1 MRYMWAKHRIINIV
15 ALIGL
20 SATLAVGCRT
30 TKTHRGEADEAARK
44 IIEEKQQQALGRQEP
59 FTIETPADTLRRR
72 LLLDQTLPY
81 AGPSSLGVGDLK
93 PVNYWPADDYTS
105 KSNVSP
111 STQPAGWT
119 GGVLRMSLVEALQV
133 AAQNSRDYQSRKETI
148 FTGALSLEL
157 ERDSFRTSF
166 TAAMTSSGSVDYG
179 GEDPVANVVTTP
191 QIGASRKFANGAVAT
206 VNLALD
212 LAKLL
217 TQPHTFSADVVKADA
232 TISMPLLR
240 GSGAHIVMEPLTQA
254 ERNVAY
260 DLLEFEQYKRS
271 FAVSIASSYLAVL
284 QQIDT
289 LKNQRDSYERIIRS
303 TRYSRRMA
311 DSGRLSEIQY
321 DQAFQSQLSGR
332 ESWISA
338 QQSYQRQLDAFKVLL
353 GLPPDAQIELD
364 SDELRHLA
372 AATTAALKLPS
383 PLEPSTQ
390 PASEPGDVADEM
402 AATTLPTTMQ
412 VMPTQPST
420 APSMDEEVVL
430 EPLTHEGA
438 GRYELPEEEAI
449 RLALEN
455 RPDLRT
461 AQGDVYDAQRKV
473 VVAADALRAGLN
485 VNGSASV
492 VDRNQGQIN
501 AEKGRYGYG
510 ATLDLPMERTAQQNS
525 YRSSLISLE
534 RATRSVQQLED
545 DIKTSIRNALRRLAQ
560 SRESLK
566 TQTMAVNVAQRQVR
580 STDLQLKAGRIP
592 IRDVLDAQSSLVSAQ
607 NKLTSALVTYRV
619 AELELQRDLG
629 VLEVNHEGLWREYT
643 PEGRL
648 K

>member
-1 MRYMWAKHRIINIV
+1 MRYMRARHRIINIV

-30 TKTHRGEADEAARK
+30 TKTHRGEADEAAMK

-72 LLLDQTLPY
+72 LLLDQQLPY
-81 AGPSSLGVGDLK
+81 AGRASLGVSDLK
-93 PVNYWPADDYTS
+93 AVNYWPDDDYTS
-105 KSNVSP
+105 KAKVPPTS
-111 STQPAGWT
+111 QPAGWS
-119 GGVLRMSLVEALQV
+119 GGVLRLALVQALQV
-133 AAQNSRDYQSRKETI
+133 AAQNSRDYQSRKEAI
-148 FTGALSLEL
+148 FTNALSLEL
-157 ERDSFRTSF
+157 ERDDFRASFS
-166 TAAMTSSGSVDYG
+166 AALNSTGSVDYG
-179 GEDPVANVVTTP
+179 GDDPVANVVTTP
-191 QIGASRKFANGAVAT
+191 QVGASRRFANGAVAS

-212 LAKLL
+212 IVKLL
-217 TQPHTFSADVVKADA
+217 TQPHSFNTDIVKADA
-232 TISMPLLR
+232 SISMPLLR
-240 GSGAHIVMEPLTQA
+240 GAGQHIVMEPLTQA

-260 DLLEFEQYKRS
+260 DLLEFEQYKRT
-271 FAVSIASSYLAVL
+271 FAVSIASGYLSVL
-284 QQIDT
+284 REFDR
-289 LKNQRDSYERIIRS
+289 LKNQRDGYERIIRS

-338 QQSYQRQLDAFKVLL
+338 QQSYQRQLDTFKVLL

-364 SDELRHLA
+364 GTELQGLA
-372 AATTAALKLPS
+372 AATTAALSLPS
-383 PLEPSTQ
+383 PLQPSTR
-390 PASEPGDVADEM
+390 PASRPGDVAGAM
-402 AATTLPTTMQ
+402 AAATLPAATQ
-412 VMPTQPST
+412 GVSTQPST
-420 APSMDEEVVL
+420 APSMDEEIIL
-430 EPLTHEGA
+430 EPLTEEGA
-438 GRYELPEEEAI
+438 GRFELPEEQAI
-449 RLALEN
+449 RLAFAN
-455 RPDLRT
+455 RPDLQT

-485 VNGSASV
+485 VSANASI
-492 VDRNQGQIN
+492 VDRGNGQIR
-501 AEKGRYGYG
+501 AEKGRYSVSG
-510 ATLDLPMERTAQQNS
+510 ALDLPLERTAQQNS

-545 DIKTSIRNALRRLAQ
+545 DIKTSIRNQLRRLAQ

-566 TQTMAVNVAQRQVR
+566 TQTVAVSVARRRVM
-580 STDLQLKAGRIP
+580 STDLQLQAGRIP

-607 NKLTSALVTYRV
+607 DALTSALVTYRV
-619 AELELQRDLG
+619 SELELQRELG
-629 VLEVNHEGLWREYT
+629 VLEVNHEGLWREYA